1 MRNLTKLGKPV
12 IAAAVS
18 ILVATPVA
26 AHDGPVFV
34 EETKSSPVPY
44 IGAGIAVLLVV
55 AIIGLVTL
63 RKNKADGG
71 KTTTQDSTDEAAA
84 ETGNPTGDGDKN

>member
-1 MRNLTKLGKPV
+1 MRNLTKLGKPFV
-12 IAAAVS
+12 AAAIS

-44 IGAGIAVLLVV
+44 IAAGIAVLLVV
-55 AIIGLVTL
+55 AVIALTAL

-71 KTTTQDSTDEAAA
+71 KTTTQASTDETVA
-84 ETGNPTGDGDKN
+84 ETRSPTGDDNKN